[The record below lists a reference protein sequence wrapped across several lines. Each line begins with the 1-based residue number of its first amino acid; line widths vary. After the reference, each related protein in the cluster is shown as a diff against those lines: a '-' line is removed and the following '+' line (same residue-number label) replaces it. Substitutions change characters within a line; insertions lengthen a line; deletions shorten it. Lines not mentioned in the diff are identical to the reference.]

1 MTNIRGRLSGDNWSA
16 ANVYGIGI
24 FGEVFSISPMP
35 HTTNTT
41 QGMGENIGRIGSLEF
56 FWQISVIAV
65 FPLKTGDSMFV
76 GFDSQNTSHS
86 FPHYPNWNLWVWGI
100 SLFGFRGGSGVI

>member
-24 FGEVFSISPMP
+24 FGDVFSISPMP
-35 HTTNTT
+35 HTTNST
-41 QGMGENIGRIGSLEF
+41 QDMGENIGRLGSF
-56 FWQISVIAV
+56 RVFWQLSVIAV
-65 FPLKTGDSMFV
+65 FPLKTWDSMYV

-86 FPHYPNWNLWVWGI
+86 FLHYLNWDL
-100 SLFGFRGGSGVI
+100 